1 MQNLK
6 LLLLLC
12 GGCILFV
19 SGLFVP
25 LHYTTIRY
33 GLMIAGTMLVLLFY
47 FITFFRVIKTS
58 SLSSQ
63 RRIFWLVAIICLPVI
78 GNIVYVV
85 FSEMITQ
92 RQKPGG
98 IW

>member
-25 LHYTTIRY
+25 VHYTTIRY
-33 GLMIAGTMLVLLFY
+33 SLMIAGTLLVLLFY
-47 FITFFRVIKTS
+47 FITLFQVIKTS
-58 SLSSQ
+58 SLNSSK
-63 RRIFWLVAIICLPVI
+63 RIFWLVAIICVPVI
-78 GNIVYVV
+78 GNIIYVV
-85 FSEMITQ
+85 FREMMTQ
-92 RQKPGG
+92 RQKPSG